1 MKKFAVALVA
11 VTLMLGLTTA
21 GPVMAA
27 TVKPV
32 STKTTTAKHHHK
44 KHKHHKKHT
53 TKTSARVT
61 SRHAAKVA

>member
-11 VTLMLGLTTA
+11 VTLMLGLTT
-21 GPVMAA
+21 GPAMATTA
-27 TVKPV
+27 KPV
-32 STKTTTAKHHHK
+32 AAKTTTKHHHK

-53 TKTSARVT
+53 AKTSARVA